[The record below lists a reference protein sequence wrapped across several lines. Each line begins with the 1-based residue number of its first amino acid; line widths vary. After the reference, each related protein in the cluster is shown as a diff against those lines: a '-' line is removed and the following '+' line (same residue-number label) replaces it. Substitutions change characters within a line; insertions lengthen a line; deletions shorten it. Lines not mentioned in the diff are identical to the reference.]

1 MKWNLNNTQT
11 WAIYKDYVNECGCIH
26 TCQGLEFDYIGV
38 IIGQDLRFENEKIIT
53 DFTKR
58 AKGDKSLN
66 GIKKLYKE
74 NKEEA
79 LKKSDEIIKNTY
91 RILMTRGIK
100 GCYIWCE
107 DDGLRNYFKDRL
119 NHFSAQ
125 IKAKDIIEISNLRV
139 QQ

>member
-1 MKWNLNNTQT
+1 M
-11 WAIYKDYVNECGCIH
+11 
-26 TCQGLEFDYIGV
+26 
-38 IIGQDLRFENEKIIT
+38 RFENGKIVT

-79 LKKSDEIIKNTY
+79 LRRSDEIIKNTY

-107 DDGLRNYFKDRL
+107 DDVLRNYFKDRL
-119 NHFSAQ
+119 NHFSSQ
-125 IKAKDIIEISNLRV
+125 IKAKDIMVGDSHLSKNVDSLPI
-139 QQ
+139 